1 MSSIL
6 SRVIMGYLF
15 EIIDTSN
22 HGMGVW
28 QAAQPAASKG
38 VKRVGS
44 IVLSQKDFDYYQ
56 GKFRR
61 QCEPARASGK
71 INVPN
76 DIFKQYNE
84 KGASREKLF
93 EAFISTGGEKDWVQ
107 DLGFLNT
114 HV

>member
-1 MSSIL
+1 
-6 SRVIMGYLF
+6 MGYLF
-15 EIIDTSN
+15 EIIDISD

-44 IVLSQKDFDYYQ
+44 IVLSQKDLITIKANS
-56 GKFRR
+56 GVNVNL
-61 QCEPARASGK
+61 PVPGK

-107 DLGFLNT
+107 DLGFLTT

>member
-1 MSSIL
+1 VNL
-6 SRVIMGYLF
+6 PV
-15 EIIDTSN
+15 
-22 HGMGVW
+22 
-28 QAAQPAASKG
+28 P
-38 VKRVGS
+38 
-44 IVLSQKDFDYYQ
+44 
-56 GKFRR
+56 
-61 QCEPARASGK
+61 GK

-107 DLGFLNT
+107 DLGFLTT